1 VTGFGFI
8 IACGFGAGVLL
19 SITTLVTSFST
30 DFTTFS
36 GSLGNDTSSISI
48 GGVCLG
54 GATLGTDGFIATN
67 ATAVST

>member
-1 VTGFGFI
+1 M
-8 IACGFGAGVLL
+8 LL

-30 DFTTFS
+30 DFTTFT
-36 GSLGNDTSSISI
+36 GSLGNAAGNDTSSISI

-54 GATLGTDGFIATN
+54 GATLGADGFIATN